1 MGYRDR
7 STSDEVLL
15 LTNLCRHHEQTI
27 AEMFAI
33 QEPILEYARMM
44 RFICEFS
51 EYVDFDELKHCS
63 HQQMIDCI
71 NEYIFMWENDF
82 DTKYKPEWDEA

>member
-33 QEPILEYARMM
+33 QEPILRYARAMHF
-44 RFICEFS
+44 FINVMEDDPS
-51 EYVDFDELKHCS
+51 
-63 HQQMIDCI
+63 MID
-71 NEYIFMWENDF
+71 YIERVMSDYERHKDYIIDWEDV
-82 DTKYKPEWDEA
+82 

>member
-1 MGYRDR
+1 MGYKDR

-33 QEPILEYARMM
+33 QEPILRYATAMYFYINDSGDYITNLDNYIDPIDALETAM
-44 RFICEFS
+44 
-51 EYVDFDELKHCS
+51 FDWEQDHGRKYTIDWEEL
-63 HQQMIDCI
+63 
-71 NEYIFMWENDF
+71 
-82 DTKYKPEWDEA
+82 

>member
-27 AEMFAI
+27 AQMFAI
-33 QEPILEYARMM
+33 QEPILRYARAMYFM
-44 RFICEFS
+44 EEHPREVMYLDMPPTIEDIEEC
-51 EYVDFDELKHCS
+51 
-63 HQQMIDCI
+63 IDNYEDYLGQPYTI
-71 NEYIFMWENDF
+71 DWE
-82 DTKYKPEWDEA
+82 EA